1 MKSTVW
7 LLFTFIIAVLSS
19 NIAFAQQ
26 EFLIQGVVFEK
37 GTKLRVAL
45 AEITNKRSAAKS
57 GSNDLGIFSIRVKM
71 NDTLLVSKRNYN
83 DAVLMVTST
92 KDLLVYLNKG
102 TMLNEVVI
110 VGQSKK
116 QSLDELK
123 RDFRD
128 KGSFHGGK
136 PPLLSFLFTPL
147 TALYDLFG
155 KTPRQDRRLG
165 RMYQTEIQDLQVDQ
179 FFNKTVINQQTGL
192 SGKELEDF
200 LVNYRPTYEQAK
212 HWTTYD
218 GMKWINDSY
227 KSYRNTKPLKTT
239 AQPN

>member
-1 MKSTVW
+1 
-7 LLFTFIIAVLSS
+7 
-19 NIAFAQQ
+19 
-26 EFLIQGVVFEK
+26 
-37 GTKLRVAL
+37 
-45 AEITNKRSAAKS
+45 
-57 GSNDLGIFSIRVKM
+57 
-71 NDTLLVSKRNYN
+71 
-83 DAVLMVTST
+83 
-92 KDLLVYLNKG
+92 
-102 TMLNEVVI
+102 MLNEVVI